1 MQDYLAIMSSS
12 VSSECTFSQGGIT
25 ISKHCNCLKG
35 DIVEAL
41 QCIKC
46 FIWHDLLFREPAL
59 SLVLEE
65 EMSDQELEDVSDGRS
80 LGESDEESEI
90 NEHYWD
96 DLLIEDLDSDEN
108 LESMYCST

>member
-1 MQDYLAIMSSS
+1 MSSS
-12 VSSECTFSQGGIT
+12 VLSECAFSQGGIT

-35 DIVEAL
+35 DIVKAL

-46 FIWHDLLFREPAL
+46 SIQHDLLFRESAP

-65 EMSDQELEDVSDGRS
+65 EMSDQELEDVSGGRS
-80 LGESDEESEI
+80 FGESDEESEI
-90 NEHYWD
+90 DEHCWD
-96 DLLIEDLDSDEN
+96 NLLIED